1 MIRKLLLIIFL
12 FITVSYKLSAQIG
25 NTKTY
30 HVGIF
35 APLYLDSVFAADGN
49 FLYKQGIPKF
59 ISQSVDF
66 VQGAEIAFDSM
77 DVNGA
82 TVAATIYD
90 SRSNI
95 HSISYLIKNKKLD
108 TLDLI
113 IGSVKD
119 AEY

>member
-1 MIRKLLLIIFL
+1 MIRRILLGFFFFAAAINSSI
-12 FITVSYKLSAQIG
+12 AQRA
-25 NTKTY
+25 Y

-59 ISQSVDF
+59 ISPSVDF

-82 TVAATIYD
+82 TISATIYD
-90 SRSNI
+90 SKSNT

-113 IGSVKD
+113 I
-119 AEY
+119 